1 MTEESFQTAAGRTLT
16 YRRDGEG
23 PLLVCHPGG
32 PGFSSQYF
40 ADLAKLS
47 AAFTLILLN
56 PRGTAES
63 DRPDDLRAYATGDY
77 VADVDELREHLGAE
91 QLDLLGH
98 SHGGV
103 VALAYAAAHPDRV
116 RRLIAAN
123 SLVRLRP
130 EAMETAMQS
139 RSGEPWYADAREAL
153 EQEDAGDYETEE
165 ELAALARRFFPF
177 YFAHFDE
184 QARLYLNEHVASE
197 RPNPDA
203 LKLFNED
210 LENWDLRPE
219 LARVDAPTL
228 VITGDADFITGPACA
243 LDIGAGIA
251 GAQIVIVE
259 DCGHFTFVEHPE
271 RFRAEVTRFLLS

>member
-1 MTEESFQTAAGRTLT
+1 VIESFETADGRTLT
-16 YRRDGEG
+16 YRREGEG

-32 PGFSSQYF
+32 PGFSSLYF
-40 ADLAKLS
+40 ADLANLG

-56 PRGTAES
+56 PRGTADS
-63 DRPDDLRAYATGDY
+63 DRPDDARAYATSDY
-77 VADVDELREHLGAE
+77 VADLDELRRHLGVE

-103 VALAYAAAHPDRV
+103 VALAYAAAHPEHV

-123 SLVRLRP
+123 SLVRFRP
-130 EAMETAMQS
+130 EAMEAAMQA

-165 ELAALARRFFPF
+165 ELAALTGRFFPF

-184 QARLYLNEHVASE
+184 RAREYLVEQVAPE

-203 LKLFNED
+203 LKLFNEGI
-210 LENWDLRPE
+210 EAWDLRPD
-219 LARVDAPTL
+219 LKLIDAPTL
-228 VITGDADFITGPACA
+228 VITGDSDFITGPACA
-243 LDIGAGIA
+243 LDIGAGIT
-251 GAQIVIVE
+251 GSQIVIVE

-271 RFRAEVTRFLLS
+271 RFRAEVTRFLS

>member
-1 MTEESFQTAAGRTLT
+1 MTEESFETAAGLTLT
-16 YRRDGEG
+16 YRREGQG

-40 ADLAKLS
+40 SDLAKLG

-56 PRGTAES
+56 PRGTGSS
-63 DRPDDLRAYATGDY
+63 DRPDDAQAYATSDY
-77 VADVDELREHLGAE
+77 VADVDELRRHLGVE

-123 SLVRLRP
+123 SLVRVFP
-130 EAMETAMQS
+130 EVMETAMEV
-139 RSGEPWYADAREAL
+139 RSNEPWYADARLAL
-153 EQEDAGDYETEE
+153 EQEAAGDYESEE
-165 ELAALARRFFPF
+165 DLAALALRFMPF
-177 YFAHFDE
+177 YFARFDDD
-184 QARLYLNEHVASE
+184 ARRYAEEYFATE

-203 LKLFNED
+203 LKLFNEGIETWDMRAD
-210 LENWDLRPE
+210 LSRIS
-219 LARVDAPTL
+219 APTL
-228 VITGDADFITGPACA
+228 AITGDSDFITGPACA
-243 LDIGAGIA
+243 LDIGAGIT
-251 GAQIVIVE
+251 GSQIVIVE

-271 RFRAEVTRFLLS
+271 RFRAEVTRFLS

>member
-1 MTEESFQTAAGRTLT
+1 VIDSFETAAGRTLT

-32 PGFSSQYF
+32 PGFSSLYF
-40 ADLAKLS
+40 ADLANLG

-56 PRGTAES
+56 PRGTADS
-63 DRPDDLRAYATGDY
+63 DRPEDLRAYATADY
-77 VADVDELREHLGAE
+77 VTDVEELREHLGAE

-103 VALAYAAAHPDRV
+103 VALAYAAEHPDRV

-123 SLVRLRP
+123 SLVRFLP
-130 EAMETAMQS
+130 AAMETAMEL
-139 RSGEPWYADAREAL
+139 RSAEPWYADAREAL

-165 ELAALARRFFPF
+165 ELAALTRRFFPF

-184 QARLYLNEHVASE
+184 TARVYLEEHVAPE

-203 LKLFNED
+203 LKLFNDGIET
-210 LENWDLRPE
+210 WDLRHD
-219 LARVDAPTL
+219 LARIAAPTL
-228 VITGDADFITGPACA
+228 VITGDSDFITGPECA
-243 LDIGAGIA
+243 RDIGDGIP
-251 GAQIVIVE
+251 GARVVIVE
-259 DCGHFTFVEHPE
+259 DCGHFTFIEQPE
-271 RFRAEVTRFLLS
+271 RFRDEVTRFLM